1 MNTSIFSFF
10 IECSI
15 TLLFSSGARQL
26 DTVPATIEVLPE
38 IARAVGGKLEIYL
51 DGGVTRGTDVIKA
64 LALGARAVFIGRPS
78 LWGLAHNGEEGVY
91 NVLQLLKDEFKM
103 AMQLSGVVNVSEIKP
118 SLVRTALSF
127 QSKL

>member
-1 MNTSIFSFF
+1 M
-10 IECSI
+10 
-15 TLLFSSGARQL
+15 
-26 DTVPATIEVLPE
+26 
-38 IARAVGGKLEIYL
+38 GGKLEIYL

-103 AMQLSGVVNVSEIKP
+103 AMQLSGVTSVSEIKP